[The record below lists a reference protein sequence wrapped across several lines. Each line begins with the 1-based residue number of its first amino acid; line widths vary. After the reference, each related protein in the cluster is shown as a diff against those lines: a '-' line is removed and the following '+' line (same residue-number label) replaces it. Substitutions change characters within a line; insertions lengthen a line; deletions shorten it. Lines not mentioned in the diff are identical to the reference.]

1 MTAVWALT
9 WLGQSAALA
18 ALTAAFV
25 RLPACRWSGPAA
37 LGDALGGAGAAAG
50 RTTATFFAQIGSRVP
65 QLLIE

>member
-9 WLGQSAALA
+9 WLGQSTALA

-37 LGDALGGAGAAAG
+37 LGDAMGGAGAAG
-50 RTTATFFAQIGSRVP
+50 RTTASFFARIGSRVP